1 MARKQAKTTLTND
14 KVRMIS
20 AGAEDGL
27 QNHWGRDAQRLD
39 SAFCTICF
47 SHNDLYVYILIF
59 PPTLDTL
66 DSPFD
71 DISGDVSWKRVDAQ
85 RK

>member
-1 MARKQAKTTLTND
+1 MKAHHYP

-39 SAFCTICF
+39 SAFCTIYCYF
-47 SHNDLYVYILIF
+47 LTRRRLLLLFLQDMSSLTTEEGAH
-59 PPTLDTL
+59 T
-66 DSPFD
+66 
-71 DISGDVSWKRVDAQ
+71 
-85 RK
+85 